1 MLPLRSSSR
10 FRSLTPRSRL
20 KTITWQSYY
29 DYQIMSVMF
38 QYIVGLVLFHFVHS
52 DNVVP
57 EQIHLSYGSK
67 FKAFNFYFT
76 TFFIFFFTWKV
87 SSLAGDSTQMFV
99 TWSTMNV
106 TQNATCLYGTSSLSQ
121 QAKGY
126 TTKFVDGGTE
136 QHTQYI
142 HRVVLSQL
150 QPGKKHSKSIS
161 LSLWRCHELLVH

>member
-1 MLPLRSSSR
+1 MTVILH
-10 FRSLTPRSRL
+10 
-20 KTITWQSYY
+20 
-29 DYQIMSVMF
+29 YQIMSVMF
-38 QYIVGLVLFHFVHS
+38 QYIVGLVLFHLVHS

-67 FKAFNFYFT
+67 FKAFNIHLT
-76 TFFIFFFTWKV
+76 KFFIFYLKIRPKLNRSIT
-87 SSLAGDSTQMFV
+87 GDSTQMFV

-161 LSLWRCHELLVH
+161 LSL